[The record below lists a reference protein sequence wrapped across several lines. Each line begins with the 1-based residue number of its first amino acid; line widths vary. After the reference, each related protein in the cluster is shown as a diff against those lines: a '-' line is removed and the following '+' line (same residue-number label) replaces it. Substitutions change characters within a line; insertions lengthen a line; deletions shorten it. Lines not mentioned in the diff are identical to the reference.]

1 MKKKGFTLI
10 EIVVVAA
17 IIGVLA
23 ALLLPKLSGQTQK
36 AKEKKAKADMVQIA
50 TSLSMV
56 KLDNPSVTKYCKLED
71 LDNPASSPPTQ
82 DAEGNSATFSN
93 WNGPYM
99 VFNETS
105 KGANTSVPDDPW
117 GNDYLLDIS
126 TVTANGYATLRSYG
140 KDGPSGGTLDDIT
153 HKFF

>member
-1 MKKKGFTLI
+1 MKKNGFTLI

-17 IIGVLA
+17 IIGILA
-23 ALLLPKLSGQTQK
+23 TLLLPKMAGQTQK
-36 AKEKKAKADMVQIA
+36 AKEKKAKADLIQLA
-50 TSLSMV
+50 TALSIV

-71 LDNPASSPPTQ
+71 LDNPTGSPPTE
-82 DAEGNSATFSN
+82 DAEGNTATFSN

-99 VFNETS
+99 VFNDTS

-117 GNDYLLDIS
+117 GNDYLLNVS
-126 TVTANGYATLRSYG
+126 TVTTNGYAVLRSYG
-140 KDGPSGGTLDDIT
+140 KDGPSGGSADDIT